1 VSYTNL
7 RDFYP
12 EYSTVIDGWIIE
24 IEKLG
29 GGTIGK
35 SYDGHWRYIVTDAFG
50 EEITRGQD
58 LYTGAPATHD
68 EAALILWGF
77 LDADSDE

>member
-1 VSYTNL
+1 MSYTDL

-12 EYSTVIDGWIIE
+12 EFSTVIDGWIIE

-35 SYDGHWRYIVTDAFG
+35 SYDGHWRYIVTNAFG

-58 LYTGAPATHD
+58 LWTGTPKTHGD
-68 EAALILWGF
+68 MASTLWDF
-77 LDADSDE
+77 LSSDE